1 MDNSDPLES
10 VRTEVIVLAKQL
22 ARGRGG
28 WSGIDRPAL
37 VKQFAGRASPASIYR
52 WIDLA
57 KRKSAPS
64 AYAAPGKPGRPRK
77 DAVPSPALISVP
89 APAFSVR
96 VEDVPVEVVQV
107 AQLIRICLQ
116 AAQDVQ
122 ATSRGPDG
130 KPRNGKMMLRA
141 TETLRR
147 SLETAV
153 KLQEAINREEQMARL
168 VENYIHRMQEAVKL
182 EFPDCAR
189 RILLGQMEIM
199 DELEQAL
206 EKV

>member
-1 MDNSDPLES
+1 MEKPDPLES

-37 VKQFAGRASPASIYR
+37 VRQFAGQASPASIYR
-52 WIDLA
+52 WIDQA
-57 KRKSAPS
+57 KRKSS
-64 AYAAPGKPGRPRK
+64 STDAAPGKPRK
-77 DAVPSPALISVP
+77 DAAPSPAPISVP
-89 APAFSVR
+89 VSALSM
-96 VEDVPVEVVQV
+96 PVENAPVEAVQV

-122 ATSRGPDG
+122 AASRGPDG

-141 TETLRR
+141 TDTLRR

-153 KLQEAINREEQMARL
+153 KLQEAINREEHMARL
-168 VENYIHRMQEAVKL
+168 VENYIHRMQEAVKR
-182 EFPDCAR
+182 ESPDCAR
-189 RILLGQMEIM
+189 RILLGQTEIIG
-199 DELEQAL
+199 ELEQAL